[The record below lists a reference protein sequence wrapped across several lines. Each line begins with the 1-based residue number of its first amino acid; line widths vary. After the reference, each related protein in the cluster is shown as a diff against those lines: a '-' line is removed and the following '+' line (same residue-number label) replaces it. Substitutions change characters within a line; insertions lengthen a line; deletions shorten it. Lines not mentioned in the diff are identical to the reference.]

1 MHPLKVVKE
10 AKSLTYREM
19 SVRIKKSTKE
29 TIRPELLAQYAALL
43 KIPSAKRA
51 DVIHRA
57 YPEISRE
64 SLLYPEKR
72 RTRVA

>member
-10 AKSLTYREM
+10 AKGLTYQEM
-19 SVRIKKSTKE
+19 SDRIKKTTKE
-29 TIRPELLAQYAALL
+29 YIRPELLAQYAACL
-43 KIPSAKRA
+43 KIPSPIRA

-57 YPEISRE
+57 FREITRE

-72 RTRVA
+72 RVA

>member
-10 AKSLTYREM
+10 AKGLTYRQM
-19 SVRIKKSTKE
+19 SDRIKKSTKE
-29 TIRPELLAQYAALL
+29 IIRPELLAQYAGLL

-57 YPEISRE
+57 FPDISRE
-64 SLLYPEKR
+64 ALLYPVKQR
-72 RTRVA
+72 ARVA

>member
-1 MHPLKVVKE
+1 MHPLKAVKE
-10 AKSLTYREM
+10 AKGLTYREM
-19 SVRIKKSTKE
+19 SDRIKKTTKQY
-29 TIRPELLAQYAALL
+29 IRPELLAQYAGQL

-64 SLLYPEKR
+64 SILYPAKR
-72 RTRVA
+72 RVA

>member
-10 AKSLTYREM
+10 AKGLTYREM
-19 SVRIKKSTKE
+19 SDRIKRTTKVY
-29 TIRPELLAQYAALL
+29 IRPELLAQYAASL
-43 KIPSAKRA
+43 KIPSPTRA

-57 YPEISRE
+57 FREITRE

-72 RTRVA
+72 GAA

>member
-1 MHPLKVVKE
+1 MHPLKVVK
-10 AKSLTYREM
+10 ATKGLTYREM
-19 SVRIKKSTKE
+19 SDRIKKATRE
-29 TIRPELLAQYAALL
+29 YIRPELLAQYAAQL

-64 SLLYPEKR
+64 ALLYPAKR
-72 RTRVA
+72 RVA